1 MKTIRLFL
9 VAFVAMFMSASFSN
23 HVSAQSNNDLLE
35 NALNARM
42 MRDKDDLRA
51 VGIVSLN
58 FRIDGTVYVVDLVLD
73 EVNLQVEDYEADL
86 EYYKGCLYTGELLLD
101 EFDEVYIKFLESQVS
116 LYKLNFKGNV
126 TGKNICKELT
136 AREFYAYIKKCA
148 PEMLSPEG
156 IVNEVVAQ
164 WDIMFKQM
172 NENSGCV
179 RDGKNVYFEY
189 KASLSEYD
197 MLKKVVDENPVMYK
211 TSLEALLT
219 SDPNAAKVFKL
230 ITKRGYRFAY
240 SIKCAGKQPIII
252 NLDF

>member
-1 MKTIRLFL
+1 MKTIKLYV
-9 VAFVAMFMSASFSN
+9 VAFLAMFMSASFSN

-35 NALNARM
+35 NTVNARM
-42 MRDKDDLRA
+42 MRGKDVFRA
-51 VGIVSLN
+51 VGIVSLD
-58 FRIDGTVYVVDLVLD
+58 FRIDGTAYVLDFVLD
-73 EVNLQVEDYEADL
+73 EVNLQVEDYAADL
-86 EYYKGCLYTGELLLD
+86 EYIKGCLYTGELLLD
-101 EFDEVYIKFLESQVS
+101 EFDEEYIKFLESQVS

-136 AREFYAYIKKCA
+136 AREFYAYIKIYA
-148 PEMLSPEG
+148 PEVVSPEG
-156 IVNEVVAQ
+156 LVNEIVAQ

-197 MLKKVVDENPVMYK
+197 MLKKVVDENLVMYK

-252 NLDF
+252 NLDI